1 MVRYGLT
8 PVQAIQT
15 ATQNPAKVFDL
26 TDTTGE
32 LKAGLQADILVVEG
46 DVTSVKKCPA
56 CVSIRSRDVKIRP
69 ISKGVPL
76 KRFDQAS
83 VLKEEHFS
91 DRGLRL
97 VT

>member
-26 TDTTGE
+26 ADTTGE

-46 DVTSVKKCPA
+46 DVTA
-56 CVSIRSRDVKIRP
+56 DIE
-69 ISKGVPL
+69 
-76 KRFDQAS
+76 A
-83 VLKEEHFS
+83 
-91 DRGLRL
+91 LRNVQRVYL
-97 VT
+97 SGAEM